1 AAVARVTATGVPLSS
16 GRALP
21 GALVVWGTGAG
32 APPLFTASGLP
43 TDQRGFLLVGADLRS
58 PVWPQIFA
66 AGDCATL
73 IPHPSL
79 PKAGVYAVRQA
90 PVLAQNLRAAAA
102 GAALQAY
109 RPQRLFLS
117 LLNTADGRAI
127 LSYGPL
133 AARGGWAWWLKDRID
148 QSFVKQFTTKTPRMI
163 Y

>member
-1 AAVARVTATGVPLSS
+1 GGAAVARVTASGVHLSG
-16 GRALP
+16 GRELP
-21 GALVVWGTGAG
+21 AALVIWATGAG

-58 PVWPQIFA
+58 PAWPQIFA

-73 IPHPSL
+73 IPYPNL

-90 PVLAQNLRAAAA
+90 PVLTHNLRAAAA
-102 GAALQAY
+102 GTPLQTY
-109 RPQRLFLS
+109 HPQRLFLS

-133 AARGGWAWWLKDRID
+133 AARGRWAWWLKDRID
-148 QSFVKQFTTKTPRMI
+148 
-163 Y
+163 